1 MVELKEA
8 IGNDGHGDRNDR
20 GQRLINYAF
29 ENKLSIINTYFKKKS
44 SRRWTWRSPSGIYKN
59 EIDYILSNQP
69 KLFLNIET
77 LNLNFSTD
85 HRMLRA
91 TITPKVAKKSRVT
104 FTNKQNNTLKTTEEI
119 EAYKKNLRHQISN
132 LAKYQMETSVQDFY
146 NKLLHII
153 NVSLQQARQVKNT
166 SIRHKILSERT
177 IALLN
182 RRQILQKSKD
192 KTISEKNELR
202 ALYKLTSKYI
212 KNDYKNYRNQK
223 IQTYLTQ
230 GKSFKKAIK
239 ELRTNK
245 TWIEGLSQ
253 SGQTTHNRREIILIA
268 TEFFKNLYSANTQQ
282 TNNNKQEAYNIYENV
297 ENNMNYID
305 ELEIIHAVNK
315 LKLEKSP
322 GPDFITNEA
331 IKYGC
336 EILASPLSA
345 LFNLI
350 LKTANTPT
358 QWSESIIILLYKK
371 GNPNDISNY
380 RPISLLPTIYKLFSS
395 IINRRISE
403 TLEKRQP
410 IEQAGF
416 RKGYST
422 IDHIYTLE
430 LIIEKYQ
437 ENRRP
442 LYLAFIDYQKAFDT
456 ISHTSIWEALSE
468 QGVEKEYI
476 QVIKNIYKNSV
487 SKVKLESTGPDFNI
501 NRGVRQGDPLSPKLF
516 IAVLESII
524 NKLDWNK
531 YGLYIKGEYL
541 SHLRFADDLV
551 LLSETSENLERMIQ
565 SLHEASIQVG
575 LKINLTKTNTMT
587 NSYKRTIS
595 LEHKPLQYVEQ
606 YIYLGKQITL
616 DSNSNELEVERRTRI
631 TWNKF
636 WCYKEVMKSNMPTD
650 MKRKMMDTC
659 ILPCLTYACQTW
671 KFTNNIKNK
680 IITCQRGM
688 ERSMLNIRKT
698 HRIRHTK
705 IRNITQTIDALHHA
719 QRLKFKWA
727 GHVARLKDKRWT
739 SKVATWDG
747 PQGKR
752 RVGRPCMRWEDDI
765 KKIAGPDWIHIAK
778 DREKWKSLEEAFT

>member
-1 MVELKEA
+1 M
-8 IGNDGHGDRNDR
+8 
-20 GQRLINYAF
+20 
-29 ENKLSIINTYFKKKS
+29 YF
-44 SRRWTWRSPSGIYKN
+44 
-59 EIDYILSNQP
+59 
-69 KLFLNIET
+69 
-77 LNLNFSTD
+77 
-85 HRMLRA
+85 
-91 TITPKVAKKSRVT
+91 
-104 FTNKQNNTLKTTEEI
+104 
-119 EAYKKNLRHQISN
+119 
-132 LAKYQMETSVQDFY
+132 
-146 NKLLHII
+146 
-153 NVSLQQARQVKNT
+153 
-166 SIRHKILSERT
+166 
-177 IALLN
+177 
-182 RRQILQKSKD
+182 
-192 KTISEKNELR
+192 
-202 ALYKLTSKYI
+202 
-212 KNDYKNYRNQK
+212 
-223 IQTYLTQ
+223 
-230 GKSFKKAIK
+230 
-239 ELRTNK
+239 
-245 TWIEGLSQ
+245 LSQ
-253 SGQTTHNRREIILIA
+253 
-268 TEFFKNLYSANTQQ
+268 Y
-282 TNNNKQEAYNIYENV
+282 
-297 ENNMNYID
+297 MNC
-305 ELEIIHAVNK
+305 
-315 LKLEKSP
+315 
-322 GPDFITNEA
+322 F
-331 IKYGC
+331 
-336 EILASPLSA
+336 
-345 LFNLI
+345 
-350 LKTANTPT
+350 
-358 QWSESIIILLYKK
+358 
-371 GNPNDISNY
+371 
-380 RPISLLPTIYKLFSS
+380 
-395 IINRRISE
+395 
-403 TLEKRQP
+403 
-410 IEQAGF
+410 
-416 RKGYST
+416 
-422 IDHIYTLE
+422 
-430 LIIEKYQ
+430 
-437 ENRRP
+437 
-442 LYLAFIDYQKAFDT
+442 
-456 ISHTSIWEALSE
+456 WEALSE

-565 SLHEASIQVG
+565 SLHEASRQVG

-650 MKRKMMDTC
+650 MKRKMMNTC

-752 RVGRPCMRWEDDI
+752 RVGRPYMRWEDDI